1 MTDNFSIPSFC
12 CLFVSRLI
20 ETRNVGFFTFVFS
33 QRYDFCDFDI
43 GCSSVTIPNLALG
56 VGQSFLCR
64 REEVGHVFFI
74 NHISKCSG
82 PPPPPP
88 TPLYLFTSPLQ
99 KKTNEMAKGSFWK
112 RRFWRKWEIN
122 RQCLDKKSN
131 EMITR
136 LFWKWLF
143 WRKWP
148 KWANNCQYLN
158 KKSNE
163 MTKGPFWKWPF

>member
-43 GCSSVTIPNLALG
+43 GCSSVTIPSLALG

-82 PPPPPP
+82 PPPPPIP
-88 TPLYLFTSPLQ
+88 FYQSLT

-112 RRFWRKWEIN
+112 RRFWRKW
-122 RQCLDKKSN
+122 
-131 EMITR
+131 
-136 LFWKWLF
+136 
-143 WRKWP
+143 
-148 KWANNCQYLN
+148 ANNCQYLN
-158 KKSNE
+158 KKIKWDDKGTLLKVAILAKMANLAKIVRRANNRQSLNKNSNQ
-163 MTKGPFWKWPF
+163 MFVNI

>member
-82 PPPPPP
+82 PPPPLPP
-88 TPLYLFTSPLQ
+88 APYTFLPVPYKKNKWDGKGVLLKAAILAKMGNQSPMPWQ
-99 KKTNEMAKGSFWK
+99 KIKWDDKEALLEVAILEKMAKMG
-112 RRFWRKWEIN
+112 EQLPI
-122 RQCLDKKSN
+122 
-131 EMITR
+131 
-136 LFWKWLF
+136 
-143 WRKWP
+143 P
-148 KWANNCQYLN
+148 
-158 KKSNE
+158 
-163 MTKGPFWKWPF
+163 

>member
-82 PPPPPP
+82 PPPR
-88 TPLYLFTSPLQ
+88 PLYLFTSPLQ
-99 KKTNEMAKGSFWK
+99 KKQMRWQ
-112 RRFWRKWEIN
+112 R
-122 RQCLDKKSN
+122 
-131 EMITR
+131 
-136 LFWKWLF
+136 
-143 WRKWP
+143 
-148 KWANNCQYLN
+148 
-158 KKSNE
+158 
-163 MTKGPFWKWPF
+163 GPFESGDFGENGKSIANALTKNQMR